1 MAKEEY
7 IATSEEKRIS
17 QLSKINQI
25 LEPNY
30 YYENH
35 DYFEFEI
42 DADIYVSCM
51 LMSY

>member
-1 MAKEEY
+1 MAKEDY
-7 IATSEEKRIS
+7 IQTSEEKRIS
-17 QLSKINQI
+17 KLPKIMQM

-42 DADIYVSCM
+42 DADIYGF
-51 LMSY
+51 LYAYEF